1 MSFTLTAEE
10 LVQKAELAV
19 RLQQGKDAVTD
30 AIAAY
35 NAIVEEAEQ
44 FRVEVHDRLENE
56 FNEKPESW
64 QVKADAAQEMIAAWD
79 IELEPLAEADN
90 DTAADGFGDLPDSS
104 EPGAA

>member
-1 MSFTLTAEE
+1 MSFTLTTEE
-10 LVQKAELAV
+10 LVQKSELAV

-44 FRVEVHDRLENE
+44 FRVEVHDRLEHE

-64 QVKADAAQEMIAAWD
+64 QVKAEAAQGMIAAWD
-79 IELEPLAEADN
+79 IELEPLADAAD

-104 EPGAA
+104 EPGPT